1 MEFKE
6 KLKKL
11 RAEAGISQQALA
23 DAIFVSR
30 SAVAKWENGLGL
42 PSPASSE
49 ALAKYFGVSEEH
61 LKSNEADEEY
71 VEKNQKL
78 QKILTA
84 IFAVFF
90 IFGLIFSSLLTAS
103 LFSERWGLTPELCAD
118 RVWHDNPKLDFSDY
132 DFYIST
138 MDWHIE
144 GEDEVYPHIAI
155 FLPLKKE
162 LIGYSI
168 NEEDYRY
175 RKLYFIDSH
184 GEEEP
189 FAILYS
195 IKGKDCYY
203 NFITSHTSTVP
214 VDFISFSEIT
224 VNGKACEV
232 QYNSFFITEELPYAA
247 MMIDDTEIF
256 IYADIFE

>member
-1 MEFKE
+1 MEFKD

-42 PSPASSE
+42 PSSASSE

-71 VEKNQKL
+71 VEKNQRL

-84 IFAVFF
+84 IFALLFT
-90 IFGLIFSSLLTAS
+90 FGLILSSLLTAS
-103 LFSERWGLTPELCAD
+103 LFSESWGLTPELCAD
-118 RVWHDNPKLDFSDY
+118 PVWHDNPKLDFDDY

-144 GEDEVYPHIAI
+144 GKDEVYPHIAV
-155 FLPLKKE
+155 FLPVRKE
-162 LIGYSI
+162 FIGYSL

-175 RKLYFIDSH
+175 RKLYFADSH

-195 IKGKDCYY
+195 IKGKNCYY
-203 NFITSHTSTVP
+203 NFITSHATLVP
-214 VDFISFSEIT
+214 KDFISFGEIT
-224 VNGKACEV
+224 VNGKETEV
-232 QYNSFFITEELPYAA
+232 QYNSFFISEDLPFAS
-247 MMIDDTEIF
+247 MTIGDTEIF
-256 IYADIFE
+256 IYADVFE

>member
-23 DAIFVSR
+23 DAIYVSR

-71 VEKNQKL
+71 VEKNQRQ
-78 QKILTA
+78 QKVLTA
-84 IFAVFF
+84 IFAIFF
-90 IFGLIFSSLLTAS
+90 TFGLILSSLLTAS

-118 RVWHDNPKLDFSDY
+118 HVWHDNEKLDFADY

-138 MDWHIE
+138 MDWHVE
-144 GEDEVYPHIAI
+144 GEDEVYPHIAV
-155 FLPLKKE
+155 FLPMRKE
-162 LIGYSI
+162 FIGYSI
-168 NEEDYRY
+168 NEEDYQY
-175 RKLYFIDSH
+175 RKLYFADSH
-184 GEEEP
+184 GDEEP

-195 IKGKDCYY
+195 IKGKNCYY
-203 NFITSHTSTVP
+203 NFITSHATLVP
-214 VDFISFSEIT
+214 KDFISFSKIT
-224 VNGKACEV
+224 ANGEVYDV
-232 QYNSFFITEELPYAA
+232 QYNSFFISKNMPESV
-247 MMIDDTEIF
+247 MIIDDTEIL
-256 IYADIFE
+256 IYADIYE